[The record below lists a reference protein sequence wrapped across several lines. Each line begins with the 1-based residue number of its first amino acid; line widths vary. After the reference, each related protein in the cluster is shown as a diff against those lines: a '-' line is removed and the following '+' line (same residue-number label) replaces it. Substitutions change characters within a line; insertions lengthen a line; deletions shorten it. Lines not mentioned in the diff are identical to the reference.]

1 MKKILIIGLVAL
13 GTAAGASIMTGRVFQ
28 EQFINLEAEFS
39 KDPRLEVLDN
49 TINKGLFSSS
59 GSMTLAMHLEENQ
72 RLIIE
77 SPWQASHF
85 PGWVNYAGQT
95 LLNLELGSQEVVNLL
110 DEVGLDALQ
119 YEGTANWKKADFQ
132 MALEPFTFNDAN
144 AHLEVSGVNLTGT
157 YHYSGEQVGLLTVTH
172 LAFLEQNAAQASLD
186 LKGFNLSWNQKG
198 SYPWVQGTADLTAER
213 IYFSNAQQNIELTQP
228 SWKQSLVFNQQ
239 AFDYLVSLD
248 MGKVTSQGDELG
260 MGRLTL
266 KTENF
271 DGQAMVDLIEAAAAN
286 PNIDRLEEKDLLVMT
301 NAFNRLLSASP
312 VVVLQEFDLDLKA
325 PIIFEQK
332 TTGKLSFDGRNLP
345 TSYLQ
350 QIESGGLDADDPINR
365 TRLELNF
372 SQLNP
377 GLLMMIGIPTSMLN
391 TDQAAQQLVFE
402 NGMLKLN
409 GNHIPL

>member
-28 EQFINLEAEFS
+28 EQFINLEAELS

-59 GSMTLAMHLEENQ
+59 GSMTLAMRLEENQ

-132 MALEPFTFNDAN
+132 MALEPFTFSDAN
-144 AHLEVSGVNLTGT
+144 AHLNVSGVNLTGT
-157 YHYSGEQVGLLTVTH
+157 YHYSGEQVGLLTVAN
-172 LAFLEQNAAQASLD
+172 LAFSEQSGAQTSLD

-213 IYFSNAQQNIELTQP
+213 IYVSNAQQDIELTQP

-248 MGKVTSQGDELG
+248 MGKVTSQGAELG

-312 VVVLQEFDLDLKA
+312 AVVLQEFDLDLKA
-325 PIIFEQK
+325 PIVFEQK
-332 TTGKLSFDGRNLP
+332 TTGKLSFDGNNLP
-345 TSYLQ
+345 TNYLQ
-350 QIESGGLDADDPINR
+350 QVESGGLDADDPINR